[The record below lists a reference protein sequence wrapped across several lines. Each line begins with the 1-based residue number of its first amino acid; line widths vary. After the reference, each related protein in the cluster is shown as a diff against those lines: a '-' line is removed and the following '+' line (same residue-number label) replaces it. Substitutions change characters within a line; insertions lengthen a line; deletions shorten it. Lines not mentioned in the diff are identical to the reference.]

1 MNELLKIA
9 FLLLQR
15 GSERAA
21 PAPQR
26 LLRSMMVNATIATC
40 LACAV
45 MLLVVAL
52 WLYLLPLLGP
62 SQTPL
67 VLAGGL
73 IVLALAGL
81 AAKRWKTAKPIAQV
95 AAPPPIALVLDDA
108 ARIFNANK
116 LSLLS
121 AALMAGIALAYS
133 EKASRKRN

>member
-9 FLLLQR
+9 VVLLQR
-15 GSERAA
+15 GSGRAA

-26 LLRSMMVNATIATC
+26 LLRSMMINATIATC

-62 SQTPL
+62 SQTPF

-81 AAKRWKTAKPIAQV
+81 AAKRWITTKPIAQV
-95 AAPPPIALVLDDA
+95 AAPPPIAFVLDDA
-108 ARIFNANK
+108 TRIFNANK